1 MRCPMPRLWKAML
14 QASSFRIRLSIWL
27 IETWERGIGI
37 PFKRILEHPYDE
49 MFKKQE
55 FVGELK
61 ALGFDVEI
69 HENSPLGFYHFWGRA
84 EKTS

>member
-1 MRCPMPRLWKAML
+1 
-14 QASSFRIRLSIWL
+14 
-27 IETWERGIGI
+27 
-37 PFKRILEHPYDE
+37 